1 MQLAEHAILKN
12 MKANSINLISA
23 ELPPSTVCLKLKL
36 CRTAKLYKLFELT
49 SPIVNTDALQQEGP
63 GFESWAGRLTCSPG
77 A

>member
-23 ELPPSTVCLKLKL
+23 ILPPSTVRLKLKL
-36 CRTAKLYKLFELT
+36 CKTAKLYKLFELT
-49 SPIVNTDALQQEGP
+49 SIVNTDALQQEGP
-63 GFESWAGRLTCSPG
+63 GFKSWAWRLTCSPC